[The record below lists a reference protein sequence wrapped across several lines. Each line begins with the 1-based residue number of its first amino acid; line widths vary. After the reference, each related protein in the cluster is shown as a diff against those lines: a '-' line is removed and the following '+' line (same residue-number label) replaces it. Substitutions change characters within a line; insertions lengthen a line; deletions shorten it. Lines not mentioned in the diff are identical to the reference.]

1 MVDSQQPLRQKGH
14 GLSQHRT
21 VLVAAFEGWNDAGQA
36 ASGTVRHLLQ
46 ALEVT
51 VQEVDHICCSTYYD
65 YQYTRPLMCTV
76 DGRRQII
83 WPEVTFSTVDVS
95 DNLTLLLEVG
105 PEPNFR
111 WMDFARQSLSIADDY
126 EIDEIITLGSMF
138 NDVPH
143 TRPLPI
149 SEQDSAFPP
158 DPSTTYSGPV
168 GIPSILDFTAAESG
182 YRTESLWVSVPQ
194 YAGADDCPYAILTLV
209 KALSHHLGTDLPL
222 GNLPQRSRQWKQSAD
237 TLLVYNDDLNH
248 YVHRLE
254 KIADTEGTEE
264 TEETVLPPALS
275 NQLIRET
282 ENFLKSLDSPD
293 SPSPGSVPDSGSNPG
308 FS

>member
-1 MVDSQQPLRQKGH
+1 MPDQVQPRGYAAEGPADTH
-14 GLSQHRT
+14 HRT
-21 VLVAAFEGWNDAGQA
+21 VLVSAFEGWNDAAQA
-36 ASGTVRHLLQ
+36 ATGALRHLLK
-46 ALEVT
+46 ALEIASY
-51 VQEVDHICCSTYYD
+51 EVGRIRSSSFFDYRSTRPVICC
-65 YQYTRPLMCTV
+65 V
-76 DGRRQII
+76 EGRRQIL

-194 YAGADDCPYAILTLV
+194 YAGADDCPDAILTLV

-254 KIADTEGTEE
+254 KIADTEE

-293 SPSPGSVPDSGSNPG
+293 SPSPGSGPDSGSNPG
-308 FS
+308 LS